1 MTFDDIYVIMAFI
14 NERQANKQAKNTLE
28 KSQNYSRMPL
38 TNDDK
43 YTIMATM
50 TNNKRTI
57 VRDGQVW
64 RVFIECLPSS
74 GNKALIDNV
83 FTREVR
89 LVEAFPKSEK

>member
-1 MTFDDIYVIMAFI
+1 MGLMIKS
-14 NERQANKQAKNTLE
+14 NKEN
-28 KSQNYSRMPL
+28 N
-38 TNDDK
+38 
-43 YTIMATM
+43 TM

-64 RVFIECLPSS
+64 RVFIECLPSG